1 MQRNAIRAEWVPR
14 ICVTRERLGND
25 EACAMNTTFSTL
37 SLALALSALGA
48 AAACSPSVSK
58 EAPDCVATPK
68 AKGCARPAAA
78 SDDAGV
84 AAVLTSAPQ
93 PLPGAD
99 GGGDAGGDGAAAAPH
114 KPTVPPPNVA
124 CQDLTRCCAKVADT
138 VERAA
143 CVGIAVS
150 QSAST
155 CANAIIA
162 YQVFG
167 GCGHASF
174 EMPDIFNSD
183 GTENQSKSCEYLLN
197 QCNSGGDCSGY
208 DNQCGTWGTG
218 GGGGGYEPPL
228 DPCEGKSPY
237 PNSQGGNEYDCC
249 IFNDYETCAGVSDW
263 GMFP

>member
-1 MQRNAIRAEWVPR
+1 MKRSVLIVAAVGL
-14 ICVTRERLGND
+14 V
-25 EACAMNTTFSTL
+25 
-37 SLALALSALGA
+37 SALV
-48 AAACSPSVSK
+48 ACSSTDGKGPT
-58 EAPDCVATPK
+58 DCSETPK
-68 AKGCARPAAA
+68 AKGCTKVAPPASTQETQA
-78 SDDAGV
+78 SPVAQTPPPAIVPQSDAGSD
-84 AAVLTSAPQ
+84 AAR
-93 PLPGAD
+93 
-99 GGGDAGGDGAAAAPH
+99 PH
-114 KPTVPPPNVA
+114 KPDGGATVLPEANVA
-124 CQDLTRCCAKVADT
+124 CTDLLRCCSRVRDT
-138 VERAA
+138 IERAA
-143 CVGIAVS
+143 CYGIGYKS
-150 QSAST
+150 SASS

-167 GCGHASF
+167 GCSHSPF

-218 GGGGGYEPPL
+218 GGGGGGYEPPV

-237 PNSQGGNEYDCC
+237 PNAQGGNEYDCC